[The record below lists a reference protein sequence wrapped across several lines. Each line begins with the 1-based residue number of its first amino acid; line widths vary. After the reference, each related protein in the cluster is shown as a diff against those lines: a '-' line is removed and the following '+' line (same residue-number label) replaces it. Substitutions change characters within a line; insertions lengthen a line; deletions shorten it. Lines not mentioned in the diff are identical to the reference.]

1 MGKKIYL
8 KYKMGF
14 NVAEYE
20 KFIDT
25 VLDYIL
31 QFGKL
36 PLMQCWG
43 SMKQQPQL
51 YKNHLK
57 TKYHSPFKL
66 HNIEDEFSSNVLTRA
81 TNSNRLIKNCD
92 AGEDSLESL
101 GLQGDQTS

>member
-1 MGKKIYL
+1 MFSTFSIHDVKKPRMGKKIYL

-36 PLMQCWG
+36 PLM
-43 SMKQQPQL
+43 
-51 YKNHLK
+51 
-57 TKYHSPFKL
+57 
-66 HNIEDEFSSNVLTRA
+66 
-81 TNSNRLIKNCD
+81 
-92 AGEDSLESL
+92 
-101 GLQGDQTS
+101 

>member
-1 MGKKIYL
+1 MFSTFSIHDVKKPRMVKKIYL

-36 PLMQCWG
+36 PLM
-43 SMKQQPQL
+43 
-51 YKNHLK
+51 
-57 TKYHSPFKL
+57 
-66 HNIEDEFSSNVLTRA
+66 
-81 TNSNRLIKNCD
+81 
-92 AGEDSLESL
+92 
-101 GLQGDQTS
+101 